1 MQRDQQS
8 SHLQWKNNTMTRHN
22 RFKLW
27 QHQVCE
33 VSNSNNQMLWPGW
46 VLEAIQTALF
56 LSQHRPVSASLVM
69 IPRFVL
75 HFVLFTGSI
84 TKIIFILYTFRH
96 VVLFIVHN
104 FISQMKVTILF
115 PFPTISCTRLY
126 CIPTVKKKEISVQ

>member
-1 MQRDQQS
+1 
-8 SHLQWKNNTMTRHN
+8 MTRHN

-33 VSNSNNQMLWPGW
+33 VSYSNNQMLWPGW

-69 IPRFVL
+69 VPRFIL

-84 TKIIFILYTFRH
+84 TKTIFILYTFRH
-96 VVLFIVHN
+96 VLFIVHN
-104 FISQMKVTILF
+104 FISQMKFSVLF

-126 CIPTVKKKEISVQ
+126 CIPTVEKKGNQCSACIAMK